1 MSKVTKAYIWKLGRW
16 TVTTKLVKNG
26 VWRWYSTSDKDNLS
40 QTIIGFSCGSN
51 ALTFKGAMKEIV
63 SEYGE
68 QLTNQEAEL

>member
-26 VWRWYSTSDKDNLS
+26 VWRWYSTSDTDKS
-40 QTIIGFSCGSN
+40 AKSIQGFSTGSN

-68 QLTNQEAEL
+68 QPND